1 MNKTAKQIALLL
13 LIGLIIIAIFQLN
26 QSGTDK
32 KTLSYSDFMLKVAN
46 KEISRVSIENNKKI
60 IGFYRVTKVED
71 VKQPGIKSLVKKENP
86 DFETIIPYEDPELI
100 KTLIASDV
108 KVEGK
113 DDEDNF
119 LLKGVLN
126 FLPWLL
132 FFGFIWFIMIRQIQS
147 TGNKALSFGKSRAKL
162 NPETKRK
169 VTFTDVAGVDEA
181 KEELN
186 EVVEFLKEPKKFINI
201 GAKIPTGVLL
211 VGPPGTGKTLLAR
224 AIAGEAGVPFFSISG
239 SDFVEMFV
247 GVGASRVRD
256 LFDQGKKS
264 APCIIFIDEIDAVGR
279 LRGAGLGG
287 GHDEREQ
294 TLNQLLVEMDGF
306 ETNEGVIIIAATNRP
321 DVLDPALLRPG
332 RFDRQVVV
340 DIPDIKGREKI
351 LAVHTKKIPLS
362 REVDLKIIARGT
374 PGFTGADLANLVNES
389 ALLTA
394 RRNKKRVT
402 MQEMEDAKDKV
413 LMGPERRSILIS
425 DKEKEITAY
434 HEAGHAILGIL
445 TGSDPLHK
453 VTIIP
458 RGRALGVT
466 MQLPQEDRRLYSRQH
481 WLNTIT
487 ILFGG
492 HLTEELKFKQVT
504 TGSSNDLERSSDIAR
519 KMVCEWGMSEKLGPI
534 TFGKRNEQIFLGR
547 EISQHRDY
555 SEQTAKT
562 IDDEVNAIINS
573 CKLNALKLLKKN
585 MGKLDKIAQNL
596 IERETLTGDE
606 INMIM
611 NGQKLPPVTNHEE
624 KPRATRADDAEKN
637 AEPETIEE

>member
-1 MNKTAKQIALLL
+1 MNKTAKQIALIM
-13 LIGLIIIAIFQLN
+13 LIGLIIVAIFQIN
-26 QSGTDK
+26 QGDKDK
-32 KTLSYSDFMLKVAN
+32 KVISYSDFMLKVAN
-46 KEISRVSIENNKKI
+46 KEIARVSIENNKKI
-60 IGFYRVTKVED
+60 IGFYRITKPED
-71 VKQPGIKSLVKKENP
+71 IKQPGIKAPFKKENP
-86 DFETIIPYEDPELI
+86 DFETVIPYEDPELV
-100 KTLIASDV
+100 KTLIANEV

-113 DDEDNF
+113 DDDDNF

-132 FFGFIWFIMIRQIQS
+132 FFAFIWFIMIRQIQS

-169 VTFTDVAGVDEA
+169 VTFADVAGVDEA

-211 VGPPGTGKTLLAR
+211 IGPPGTGKTLLAR

-256 LFDQGKKS
+256 LFEQGKKS

-362 REVDLKIIARGT
+362 RDIDLKIIARGT

-389 ALLTA
+389 ALLAA
-394 RRNKKRVT
+394 RRSKKRVT
-402 MQEMEDAKDKV
+402 MTEMEDAKDKV

-425 DKEKEITAY
+425 DKEKEITAF

-445 TGSDPLHK
+445 TGSDPVHK

-466 MQLPQEDRRLYSRQH
+466 MQLPQEDRRLYSKKH

-492 HLTEELKFKQVT
+492 HLTEQLKFKQVT
-504 TGSSNDLERSSDIAR
+504 TGSSSDLERASDIAR

-555 SEQTAKT
+555 SDETAKS
-562 IDDEVNAIINS
+562 IDDEVISIISS
-573 CKLNALKLLKKN
+573 CKLEAQRLLKKN
-585 MGKLDKIAQNL
+585 MSKLERIAQNL
-596 IERETLTGDE
+596 IERETLTGAE
-606 INMIM
+606 IEILMT
-611 NGQKLPPVTNHEE
+611 GKKLPPMMNHEE
-624 KPRATRADDAEKN
+624 KHKSSPAPAIENISDSDD
-637 AEPETIEE
+637 TV

>member
-1 MNKTAKQIALLL
+1 M
-13 LIGLIIIAIFQLN
+13 LIGLIIVAIFQIN
-26 QSGTDK
+26 QGDKDK
-32 KTLSYSDFMLKVAN
+32 KVISYSDFMLKVAN
-46 KEISRVSIENNKKI
+46 KEIARVSIENNKKI
-60 IGFYRVTKVED
+60 FGFYKITKVED
-71 VKQPGIKSLVKKENP
+71 IKQPGIKTPFKKDAP
-86 DFETIIPYEDPELI
+86 DFETVIPYEDPELV
-100 KTLIASDV
+100 KTLIANEV
-108 KVEGK
+108 KLEGK
-113 DDEDNF
+113 DDDDNF
-119 LLKGVLN
+119 FLKGVLN

-132 FFGFIWFIMIRQIQS
+132 FFAFIWFIMIRQIQS
-147 TGNKALSFGKSRAKL
+147 TGNKALSFGKSKAKL

-169 VTFTDVAGVDEA
+169 VTFADVAGVDEA

-186 EVVEFLKEPKKFINI
+186 EVVEFLKEPKKFISI
-201 GAKIPTGVLL
+201 GARIPTGVLL
-211 VGPPGTGKTLLAR
+211 IGPPGTGKTLLAR

-306 ETNEGVIIIAATNRP
+306 ETNEGVIIIAASNRP

-389 ALLTA
+389 ALLAA
-394 RRNKKRVT
+394 RRTRKRVT
-402 MQEMEDAKDKV
+402 MTDMEDAKDKV

-425 DKEKEITAY
+425 DSEKEITAY

-445 TGSDPLHK
+445 TGSDPVHK

-466 MQLPQEDRRLYSRQH
+466 MQLPREDRRLYSKKH
-481 WLNTIT
+481 WLNSIT

-492 HLTEELKFKQVT
+492 HLTEELKFKEVT
-504 TGSSNDLERSSDIAR
+504 TGSSNDLERASDIAR
-519 KMVCEWGMSEKLGPI
+519 KMVCEWGMSERLGPI

-555 SEQTAKT
+555 SEQTAKI
-562 IDDEVNAIINS
+562 IDDEVNSIIGS
-573 CKLNALKLLKKN
+573 CKLKAQKLLKKN
-585 MGKLDKIAQNL
+585 MPKLEKIALNL

-606 INMIM
+606 INIIIS
-611 NGQKLPPVTNHEE
+611 GKKLPPIINHVE
-624 KPRATRADDAEKN
+624 KQKAPQAQVIEKDDDSDEKVD
-637 AEPETIEE
+637 

>member
-1 MNKTAKQIALLL
+1 MNKTTKQIALLM
-13 LIGLIIIAIFQLN
+13 LIALIIIAIFQLN
-26 QSGTDK
+26 QPEREK
-32 KTLSYSDFMLKVAN
+32 KTISYSEFLLKVSN
-46 KEISRVSIENNKKI
+46 KEIARVTIENNKKI
-60 IGFYRVTKVED
+60 FGFYKGSKLQE
-71 VKQPGIKSLVKKENP
+71 LKKDEPKPIIRKDRP
-86 DFETIIPYEDPELI
+86 DFETYIPYEDPELV
-100 KTLIASDV
+100 KTLITNDV
-108 KVEGK
+108 KVEGR
-113 DDEDNF
+113 EEEENVF
-119 LLKGVLN
+119 LKGILQ

-147 TGNKALSFGKSRAKL
+147 TGNKALSFGKSRARL

-169 VTFTDVAGVDEA
+169 VTFSDVAGVDEA
-181 KEELN
+181 KEELK
-186 EVVEFLKEPKKFINI
+186 EIVEFLKEPKKFINI
-201 GAKIPTGVLL
+201 GARIPTGVLL
-211 VGPPGTGKTLLAR
+211 MGPPGTGKTLLAR

-256 LFDQGKKS
+256 LFEQGKKN

-340 DIPDIKGREKI
+340 DIPDVKGREKI

-374 PGFTGADLANLVNES
+374 PGFTGADLANLVNEA
-389 ALLTA
+389 ALLAA
-394 RRNKKRVT
+394 RHSRKRVT
-402 MQEMEDAKDKV
+402 MQDMEEAKDKV

-425 DKEKEITAY
+425 DKEKAIIAY
-434 HEAGHAILGIL
+434 HEAGHALITML
-445 TGSDPLHK
+445 TGSDPVHK

-466 MQLPQEDRRLYSRQH
+466 MQLPEEDRRLYTREH
-481 WLNTIT
+481 WLNQIK

-492 HLTEELKFKQVT
+492 HLAEELKFNEVT
-504 TGSSNDLERSSDIAR
+504 TGSSNDLERASDIAR

-555 SEQTAKT
+555 SERTAQI
-562 IDDEVNAIINS
+562 IDEEVNAIIEK
-573 CKLNALKLLKKN
+573 CKNDASRLLKKN
-585 MGKLDKIAQNL
+585 MPKLDRLAQSL
-596 IERETLTGDE
+596 IERESLNGEE
-606 INMIM
+606 IKLILA
-611 NGQKLPPVTNHEE
+611 GQKLPPLQNNHNEPSRDESHDMEVASLFGEE
-624 KPRATRADDAEKN
+624 K
-637 AEPETIEE
+637 